1 MYVHKQNVTYTNQ
14 YISVC
19 QYVTHDVPLWVD
31 RAPEGKGGKPLTIE
45 INRNVI
51 PGPHGEGEEHQE
63 WDESGVKNGSGVML
77 KRFTTCAVAEVF
89 MNEGSDNTDE
99 GGGGG
104 MGGGGSGMG
113 GPRRQYTCPLCPKAF
128 LFPSHLERHVRTH
141 TGERT
146 FACPYCTHR
155 AARKDHLD
163 VHLRTHSGEKPF
175 ACPHCPFRTA
185 FRSSLDGHIRT
196 HNT

>member
-1 MYVHKQNVTYTNQ
+1 MFADDVKLPGKIRNMEDFLAHQQDLDKVADGTDNGEDNSVLLGGNV
-14 YISVC
+14 
-19 QYVTHDVPLWVD
+19 
-31 RAPEGKGGKPLTIE
+31 A
-45 INRNVI
+45 
-51 PGPHGEGEEHQE
+51 
-63 WDESGVKNGSGVML
+63 
-77 KRFTTCAVAEVF
+77 
-89 MNEGSDNTDE
+89 
-99 GGGGG
+99 GG
-104 MGGGGSGMG
+104 MA

-146 FACPYCTHR
+146 FACPYCPHR

-185 FRSSLDGHIRT
+185 FRSSLDGHLRT
-196 HNT
+196 HTT